1 MSPFKWFVVFTV
13 CFFALGLIQNVG
25 RRVRRV
31 REAENRQAR
40 FNRALVGVGTTI
52 FEFTLYVLVIA
63 FLWWASSQEL
73 SG

>member
-1 MSPFKWFVVFTV
+1 MSPFKWFVVVTV
-13 CFFALGLIQNVG
+13 CFFGLGLIQGVG

-40 FNRALVGVGTTI
+40 INRALVGVGTTI